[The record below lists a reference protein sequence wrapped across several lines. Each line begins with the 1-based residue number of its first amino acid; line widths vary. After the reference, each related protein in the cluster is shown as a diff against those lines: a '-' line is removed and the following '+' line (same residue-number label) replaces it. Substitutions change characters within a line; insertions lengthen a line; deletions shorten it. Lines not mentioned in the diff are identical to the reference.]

1 MNDSIINDY
10 LNITKKNVEKFGENT
25 ILLMQVGAFFEIYGI
40 KDKNERIYG
49 SKIAE
54 ICAICQLNMPAKTN
68 KYNNDTILMAG
79 VRDYSL
85 DKYLPKMTDAGY
97 TVVVYSQEKE
107 GTNVSRYLSGI
118 YSPGTILTNESD
130 KKFSL
135 TGLCIR
141 LTDKISRLKN
151 LLSNGKN
158 YVKGEGMEDTF
169 IDIANYGIIG
179 LLVGRDKWKK

>member
-1 MNDSIINDY
+1 MGDSVSKYYELVSEEEFDKTVKKLKKKTVDGIGVIELFDTEYPELADEFKTIQSEMYEMFARKHLDY
-10 LNITKKNVEKFGENT
+10 GLNN
-25 ILLMQVGAFFEIYGI
+25 
-40 KDKNERIYG
+40 
-49 SKIAE
+49 IA
-54 ICAICQLNMPAKTN
+54 LGG
-68 KYNNDTILMAG
+68 DL
-79 VRDYSL
+79 
-85 DKYLPKMTDAGY
+85 TDEA
-97 TVVVYSQEKE
+97 
-107 GTNVSRYLSGI
+107 
-118 YSPGTILTNESD
+118 D

-158 YVKGEGMEDTF
+158 YVKGESMEDTF

>member
-1 MNDSIINDY
+1 MGDSVSKYYELVSEEEFDK
-10 LNITKKNVEKFGENT
+10 TVKKLKKKTVDGIGVIELFETEYPELADEFKT
-25 ILLMQVGAFFEIYGI
+25 IQSEMYEMFA
-40 KDKNERIYG
+40 R
-49 SKIAE
+49 
-54 ICAICQLNMPAKTN
+54 
-68 KYNNDTILMAG
+68 
-79 VRDYSL
+79 
-85 DKYLPKMTDAGY
+85 KYLDFGLNNIALGGDLTDEA
-97 TVVVYSQEKE
+97 
-107 GTNVSRYLSGI
+107 
-118 YSPGTILTNESD
+118 D

-158 YVKGEGMEDTF
+158 YVKGESMEDTF